1 MARKDAW
8 TGMATRSP
16 SSRMVT
22 RPWRPMN
29 PCSAPSRKASSA
41 VTLTFIPLGGT
52 QVGPDDLRVSVTKE
66 QVRAAPD
73 NEVHGEELSQ
83 DDESARY
90 HHFDDELHSAGHE
103 AKARPVGAAQSFLA
117 STCRAG
123 DQ

>member
-1 MARKDAW
+1 
-8 TGMATRSP
+8 
-16 SSRMVT
+16 MVLDVET
-22 RPWRPMN
+22 DEPLFGTVKEGFIGRH
-29 PCSAPSRKASSA
+29 
-41 VTLTFIPLGGT
+41 LTFIPLGGT